1 MGRKPTSGGVRP
13 KGERIE
19 VRFMWQG
26 KQIAPTLNLKPN
38 AANLKH
44 AAKLRETILHE
55 IGNGV
60 FQFSR
65 HFPDYKHRAEHQAL
79 DEAEQRTFGQWA
91 DVWEKL
97 SARTLEHSTLDIY
110 KRHMKA
116 YWRPVFNNL
125 LPARIS
131 HEMILGRLSDLASD
145 KVDDDGKV
153 TEGLGRKTQNNIMIP
168 LRGVFGLI
176 CRPPSQL
183 ANPTEGIDNL
193 KNQKAEPDPFEP
205 EEVEKI
211 LSVMRAK
218 EGDELADY
226 FEFSF
231 FTGLRPSEQ
240 VALCWADV
248 DLKAKTVMVR
258 RVRVLAKDK
267 DRTKTHVA
275 RVVELNDRA
284 AAVIERQRARTQVK
298 NEEVFWNPHTGKIY
312 RDEQTQRLAWTRV
325 LKLCGVR
332 YRPPKECRDT
342 SVSMSLMSGA
352 YPVWVAAQHGHS
364 VTVMMKDYAKWIPKA
379 DRGANIAAVN
389 RAQKAESDGQKQA
402 I

>member
-284 AAVIERQRARTQVK
+284 DAAA
-298 NEEVFWNPHTGKIY
+298 GL
-312 RDEQTQRLAWTRV
+312 D
-325 LKLCGVR
+325 
-332 YRPPKECRDT
+332 
-342 SVSMSLMSGA
+342 
-352 YPVWVAAQHGHS
+352 
-364 VTVMMKDYAKWIPKA
+364 
-379 DRGANIAAVN
+379 
-389 RAQKAESDGQKQA
+389 
-402 I
+402 